1 MFPSRRCP
9 SKVMDAL
16 ESLGV
21 KVTVVKPI
29 TAYTDPVVQISYT
42 PEPSV
47 FTIRT
52 IISAIASANSP
63 PFDVSVY
70 HPPTLEE
77 RARRMQLR
85 ERESLLRR
93 LAFSFV
99 VAIPTFIIGVVF
111 MTLVPREDSTRMY
124 LMTPM
129 WSGRVVR
136 AEWALFIMSTPVM
149 FYSAGTFHR
158 RSIKEIR
165 ALWRKGSKTPVWKRF
180 VRFGSMNL
188 LVST

>member
-1 MFPSRRCP
+1 MN
-9 SKVMDAL
+9 AL
-16 ESLGV
+16 ESLEV
-21 KVTVVKPI
+21 RVAVVKPI
-29 TAYTDPVVQISYT
+29 ISHTDPILEISYT
-42 PEPSV
+42 PEPSA

-52 IISAIASANSP
+52 IISAISSANSP
-63 PFDVSVY
+63 PYNVSVY

-85 ERESLLRR
+85 ERRNLFYR
-93 LAFSFV
+93 LAFSFI
-99 VAIPTFIIGVVF
+99 VAIPTFIIGIVY
-111 MTLVPREDSTRMY
+111 MTLVSRHNPTRMY
-124 LMTPM
+124 LMASM
-129 WSGRVVR
+129 WAGSISR

-149 FYSAGTFHR
+149 FYSAGSFHR

-188 LVST
+188 LVSI

>member
-1 MFPSRRCP
+1 MN
-9 SKVMDAL
+9 AL
-16 ESLGV
+16 ERLN
-21 KVTVVKPI
+21 VTVVKPV
-29 TAYTDPVVQISYT
+29 TTQADSVVQISYI

-47 FTIRT
+47 LTIRT

-63 PFDVSVY
+63 SFNVSVY

-85 ERESLLRR
+85 ERQSLLYR
-93 LAFSFV
+93 LAFAFIV
-99 VAIPTFIIGVVF
+99 VIPTFIIGIVY
-111 MTLVPREDSTRMY
+111 MTLVSRRDPTRMY
-124 LMTPM
+124 LMTPV
-129 WSGRVVR
+129 WAGRVSR

-149 FYSAGTFHR
+149 FYSAGSFHR

-188 LVST
+188 LVSVWHSLDYGIF

>member
-1 MFPSRRCP
+1 MG
-9 SKVMDAL
+9 AL
-16 ESLGV
+16 ERLKV
-21 KVTVVKPI
+21 NVTVVKPI
-29 TAYTDPVVQISYT
+29 TTYTDPILQISYT

-52 IISAIASANSP
+52 IISAIGSANSP
-63 PFDVSVY
+63 PFNVSVY

-85 ERESLLRR
+85 ERQSLLYR

-99 VAIPTFIIGVVF
+99 VAIPTLIIGIVY
-111 MTLVPREDSTRMY
+111 MTLVSRQNSTRMY

-129 WSGRVVR
+129 WAGRVSR

-158 RSIKEIR
+158 RAIKELR
-165 ALWRKGSKTPVWKRF
+165 ALWRRGSKTPVWKRF
-180 VRFGSMNL
+180 IRFGSMSL
-188 LVST
+188 LVSI

>member
-1 MFPSRRCP
+1 MN
-9 SKVMDAL
+9 AL
-16 ESLGV
+16 EHLKA
-21 KVTVVKPI
+21 KVTVIKPI
-29 TAYTDPVVQISYT
+29 TAHTDPIVRISYT

-63 PFDVSVY
+63 PFNVSVY

-77 RARRMQLR
+77 RARRMRLR
-85 ERESLLRR
+85 ERQNLLYR
-93 LAFSFV
+93 LAFAFI
-99 VAIPTFIIGVVF
+99 VAIPTFIIGIVY
-111 MTLVPREDSTRMY
+111 MTLVSHQDHTRMY

-129 WSGRVVR
+129 WAGRVSR

-149 FYSAGTFHR
+149 FYSAGAFHR

-165 ALWRKGSKTPVWKRF
+165 ALWKRGSKTPVWKRF

-188 LVST
+188 LVSIWRSMNRGTLD

>member
-1 MFPSRRCP
+1 MN
-9 SKVMDAL
+9 AL
-16 ESLGV
+16 EHLKV
-21 KVTVVKPI
+21 KVKIVTPI
-29 TAYTDPVVQISYT
+29 TAHTDPIVRISYT

-52 IISAIASANSP
+52 IVSAIASANSP
-63 PFDVSVY
+63 PYSVSVY

-77 RARRMQLR
+77 RARRMQFR
-85 ERESLLRR
+85 ERQNLLRR

-99 VAIPTFIIGVVF
+99 VAIPTFIIGIVY
-111 MTLVPREDSTRMY
+111 MTLVSHEDPTRMY
-124 LMTPM
+124 LMTPV
-129 WSGRVVR
+129 WAGRVSR

-188 LVST
+188 LVSVWRSLDNGTFD

>member
-1 MFPSRRCP
+1 
-9 SKVMDAL
+9 MDAL
-16 ESLGV
+16 ERLKA
-21 KVTVVKPI
+21 KVTIIKPI
-29 TAYTDPVVQISYT
+29 TTHTDPIVQISYT

-52 IISAIASANSP
+52 IISAIASTNSP
-63 PFDVSVY
+63 PFNVSVY

-85 ERESLLRR
+85 ERQNLLRR
-93 LAFSFV
+93 LAFSFT
-99 VAIPTFIIGVVF
+99 VAIPTFIIGIVY
-111 MTLVPREDSTRMY
+111 MTLVSRQDPTRTY
-124 LMTPM
+124 LMTPVRA
-129 WSGRVVR
+129 GRVSR
-136 AEWALFIMSTPVM
+136 AEWALFTMSTPVM

-180 VRFGSMNL
+180 IRFGSMNL
-188 LVST
+188 LVSVQRSVNSGAF